1 MEGLALQAVGGIELS
16 VLVDELLHYWRGG
29 GFVMPPLVGATV
41 VLWFAIGWRFVALR
55 AGTSGELRA
64 LVERAARGDVSGEGL
79 LERAARRG
87 VAVAQVPTEDVRPWI
102 EDAYQD
108 LRDEAGRFSSLVT
121 AIVAAAPLAGLLGT
135 VTGMIETFASLQE
148 MALFTQSGGVAGGI
162 STALISTQM
171 GLAVAIPGMLAGRV
185 LDRRQARIDQQ
196 LRELGDIIAAER
208 GRILELAAE
217 SSEESTD

>member
-1 MEGLALQAVGGIELS
+1 MEWLALQSMGGVEFS
-16 VLVDELLHYWRGG
+16 VILDEVLHYWRGG
-29 GFVMPPLVGATV
+29 GFVMPPLVAATV
-41 VLWFAIGWRFVALR
+41 VLWFAIGWRFVVIR
-55 AGTSGELRA
+55 GGYSGELRT
-64 LVERAARGDVSGEGL
+64 LVKRASRGNVSGDGL
-79 LERAARRG
+79 LERAAIRG
-87 VAVAQVPTEDVRPWI
+87 IAAAQVPTRDVRPWI
-102 EDAYQD
+102 EDTFQD
-108 LRDEAGRFSSLVT
+108 LRNEAGRFSTLVS

-185 LDRRQARIDQQ
+185 LDRREARLDQQ

-217 SSEESTD
+217 TSDTSD

>member
-1 MEGLALQAVGGIELS
+1 MEWLALQSMGGVEFS
-16 VLVDELLHYWRGG
+16 VILDEVLHYWRGG
-29 GFVMPPLVGATV
+29 GFVMPPLVAATV
-41 VLWFAIGWRFVALR
+41 VLWFAIGWRFVVIR
-55 AGTSGELRA
+55 RGYSGELRT
-64 LVERAARGDVSGEGL
+64 LVKRASRGNVSGDGL
-79 LERAARRG
+79 LERAAIRG
-87 VAVAQVPTEDVRPWI
+87 IAAAQVPTRDVRPWI
-102 EDAYQD
+102 EDTFQD
-108 LRDEAGRFSSLVT
+108 LRNEAGRFSTLVS

-185 LDRRQARIDQQ
+185 LDRREARLDQQ

-217 SSEESTD
+217 TSDTSD